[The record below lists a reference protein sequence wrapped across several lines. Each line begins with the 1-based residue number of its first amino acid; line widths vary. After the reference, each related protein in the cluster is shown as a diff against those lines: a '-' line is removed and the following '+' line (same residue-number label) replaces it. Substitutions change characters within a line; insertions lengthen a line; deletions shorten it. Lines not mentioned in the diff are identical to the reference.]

1 MGIVYRVHAL
11 RRMLER
17 GIDEGSV
24 SSAIESRVVISSY
37 PDDTPYPTFVFLGGR
52 RGRPLHVVAAYN
64 RADDRRSLRANS
76 ISFPSSSKRPDTT
89 DGIDETH

>member
-1 MGIVYRVHAL
+1 VGIVYRVHAL

-24 SSAIESRVVISSY
+24 RSAIESGDVISSY

-64 RADDRRSLRANS
+64 RADDRWIVVTAYEPDPRPWENGFRRRRS
-76 ISFPSSSKRPDTT
+76 
-89 DGIDETH
+89 

>member
-24 SSAIESRVVISSY
+24 RSAIESGDVISSY

-64 RADDRRSLRANS
+64 RADDHWIVVTAYEPDPRLWENGFRRRRS
-76 ISFPSSSKRPDTT
+76 
-89 DGIDETH
+89 